1 MKMQAWVRALFPS
14 IRQQMKKC
22 RKCFKEAATSPNRK
36 SNTAN
41 YHLVGLQTI
50 TKTET
55 KSILHTFFILFLRKR
70 QMTSKQAV
78 IREVFNVQRMSQ
90 TLRQSSESPGFVIVL
105 GWVCVQSPGPQVLL
119 ELGFNELRCRMIL
132 VFIFLSLWNP
142 EVHIKKHR
150 GLWPSHMRMLPS
162 VMGDTINWIS
172 KG

>member
-1 MKMQAWVRALFPS
+1 MHYFLGLDNKWRN
-14 IRQQMKKC
+14 C
-22 RKCFKEAATSPNRK
+22 RKCFKEAAASPNRK

-78 IREVFNVQRMSQ
+78 IRDVFNVQRMSQ

-105 GWVCVQSPGPQVLL
+105 GWVCIQSPAGPQVLL

-132 VFIFLSLWNP
+132 VFIFLSLWNL
-142 EVHIKKHR
+142 EVHIKKQR
-150 GLWPSHMRMLPS
+150 GLWPSHMCMLLS